1 MERTLKLR
9 TYTDAAKNAD
19 AKDKPAKERNIA
31 LELEKKTAHL
41 EEERSKSIDLL
52 KTIVQL
58 RESLKHEQERSAVL
72 EARVNKLDSVE
83 ENQLVKKNAQLEE
96 EKKKSLEYMKTIQQL
111 RESLKQEQDKSAQ
124 MSIRMAELDIK
135 VNKLDAVEESQLVK
149 KNALLEEEKKKSLEY
164 MNTIEQL
171 RENLKQELGK
181 SAETLNR
188 MAELKTK
195 VNKMDSVEENQLIKK
210 NTLLEEEKKKTLE
223 YAKLIDQLRESIKAE
238 QEKSVE
244 KVKHT
249 AELEVIV
256 KELSAVLGKISGMA
270 TASKLDSD
278 V

>member
-1 MERTLKLR
+1 MEKTLKLR

-41 EEERSKSIDLL
+41 EEERAKSIDLL

-83 ENQLVKKNAQLEE
+83 ENQLVKKNTQLEE

-223 YAKLIDQLRESIKAE
+223 YAKLIDQLRESIKAD
-238 QEKSVE
+238 QEKSAE
-244 KVKHT
+244 MAKHR
-249 AELEVIV
+249 AELEAIV
-256 KELSAVLGKISGMA
+256 KELSGVLGKISGMA
-270 TASKLDSD
+270 TAGKPDSNN
-278 V
+278 

>member
-9 TYTDAAKNAD
+9 TYSDAAKNAD

-41 EEERSKSIDLL
+41 EEERAKSIDLL

-58 RESLKHEQERSAVL
+58 RESLKQEQERSAVL
-72 EARVNKLDSVE
+72 ESRVIKLDSVE
-83 ENQLVKKNAQLEE
+83 ENQLF
-96 EKKKSLEYMKTIQQL
+96 
-111 RESLKQEQDKSAQ
+111 
-124 MSIRMAELDIK
+124 
-135 VNKLDAVEESQLVK
+135 K
-149 KNALLEEEKKKSLEY
+149 KNALLEEEKKKSFEY
-164 MNTIEQL
+164 LKTIEQL

-195 VNKMDSVEENQLIKK
+195 VNKMDSVEENQLIRK

-223 YAKLIDQLRESIKAE
+223 YAKLIDQLRESFKE
-238 QEKSVE
+238 DQERSAAV
-244 KVKHT
+244 VKRT
-249 AELEVIV
+249 ADLEAKV
-256 KELSAVLGKISGMA
+256 KELSELLGKISGIA
-270 TASKLDSD
+270 TAGRLDSD